1 MNWRCE
7 RGLDRQVLKMQI
19 VGSVRSAEN
28 VRPFLLRHN
37 ALSWMNPTFMMSP
50 SWWDSRKSSCRS
62 SGQNPFYEI
71 DLEGFFY

>member
-7 RGLDRQVLKMQI
+7 RGLDGQVLKMQI

-37 ALSWMNPTFMMSP
+37 ALSFNNVVA
-50 SWWDSRKSSCRS
+50 C
-62 SGQNPFYEI
+62 
-71 DLEGFFY
+71 